1 MGVRFFFEQTQLNI
15 DARFPNLK
23 SGGGDVKAARASR
36 ILKPYGWLNS
46 LYALAKDGVFTHSGL
61 SPIDSVKST
70 NLYKVLTFLSWK
82 QACGDYEAAYRENI
96 NKV

>member
-1 MGVRFFFEQTQLNI
+1 
-15 DARFPNLK
+15 
-23 SGGGDVKAARASR
+23 
-36 ILKPYGWLNS
+36 

-82 QACGDYEAAYRENI
+82 QACGDYEAAYREDI